1 MAEEKV
7 DKKYKEKEGIIIKVY
22 RSEWKYTLTNQ
33 ELSLLKSRLSEV
45 MEIDSHTPPGR
56 KIYNTL
62 QQIQDFQKDLSGE
75 LDIMMKI

>member
-1 MAEEKV
+1 MAEGVE
-7 DKKYKEKEGIIIKVY
+7 DKKRRRVMIIKRY

-56 KIYNTL
+56 KILNSFVIL
-62 QQIQDFQKDLSGE
+62 
-75 LDIMMKI
+75 

>member
-1 MAEEKV
+1 MVEDEE
-7 DKKYKEKEGIIIKVY
+7 DKKGGLSIMKKY

-56 KIYNTL
+56 KILNSF
-62 QQIQDFQKDLSGE
+62 IIF
-75 LDIMMKI
+75 